1 MKRSTLVSICL
12 VGNQVGVKTL
22 YHQVWLALSRFGDL
36 ERDRQVE
43 DLEGCDI
50 WLSRTQTHLP
60 GFQDGASHF
69 WRFQDGAHEL
79 EGSAVTDA
87 SLDAWSYF
95 TVNLFSSEM
104 SQSST
109 VSESG
114 VSDLVAAYF
123 SSFEHRTGSR
133 TGSPSITWRRTLRSL
148 PCQYLTSWV
157 VSVIESGLSSC

>member
-1 MKRSTLVSICL
+1 MNRADQFQIVWWEM
-12 VGNQVGVKTL
+12 TL
-22 YHQVWLALSRFGDL
+22 YHQVWLTLSCFGDL

-43 DLEGCDI
+43 DLEGCDS
-50 WLSRTQTHLP
+50 WFPRTQTHLP

-69 WRFQDGAHEL
+69 WRFHDGAHEL

-87 SLDAWSYF
+87 SFDAWSNF

-114 VSDLVAAYF
+114 VSDFVAAYF
-123 SSFEHRTGSR
+123 SSFEHKTGRR
-133 TGSPSITWRRTLRSL
+133 TGSPSISWRRTLRSL
-148 PCQYLTSWV
+148 PFQYQTSWV
-157 VSVIESGLSSC
+157 VSVIDSGMASC